1 MTGEKIKV
9 LVVDDSVASRRAIT
23 TALESSPAIA
33 VVGSASNGADGLQQ
47 ALVLSPD
54 VVTVD
59 LAMPE
64 MDGFTFI
71 RMLMARRPTP
81 IVVLSSYG
89 ERENVFRAL
98 DLGAFDFIVKPSGAE
113 AGRGFD
119 DVRDQLVQK
128 VLTAQLLNRD
138 RLKRP
143 FSVPTPPP
151 SPAPVLGR
159 SARKVAAEVRAAV
172 APARFVAIGA
182 STGGPN
188 AIQELL
194 TKLPEELP
202 IAVVVA
208 QHMPERF
215 TRVFAERLNKRSAFT
230 VVEAKDGDRILQGTA
245 LIAPGGRHVVVEPDG
260 LGRPIVRTPARRT
273 ADRYAPSVDRLF
285 TSGAATFKDRMMA
298 IVLTGMGN
306 DGAEGVRV
314 VAAAGGVVVAESAE
328 SAVIFG
334 MPKEAIDTGVVHA
347 VLPISAQMAKIE
359 EFANRGAVAV
369 KK

>member
-1 MTGEKIKV
+1 MTPEKIKV
-9 LVVDDSVASRRAIT
+9 LVIDDSVASRRAIT
-23 TALESSPAIA
+23 TTLESSPAIA
-33 VVGSASNGADGLQQ
+33 VVGAASNGADGLQQ
-47 ALVLSPD
+47 ALVLAPD

-71 RMLMARRPTP
+71 RMLMVRRPTP
-81 IVVLSSYG
+81 IIVLSSYG

-98 DLGAFDFIVKPSGAE
+98 DLGAFDFIVKPQGAASGN
-113 AGRGFD
+113 GFD
-119 DVRDQLVQK
+119 EVREQLVQK
-128 VLTAQLLNRD
+128 VLAAQVLNRD
-138 RLKRP
+138 RLRRP
-143 FSVPTPPP
+143 ASFPTPPP

-159 SARKVAAEVRAAV
+159 SARKIAAEVRAAV
-172 APARFVAIGA
+172 APARLVAIGA

-188 AIQELL
+188 ALQELL
-194 TKLPEELP
+194 TKLPEDLP

-230 VVEAKDGDRILQGTA
+230 VIEAKDGDRILQGTA
-245 LIAPGGRHVVVEPDG
+245 LVAPGGRHIIVEPDAM
-260 LGRPIVRTPARRT
+260 GRPVVRTPTRRSV
-273 ADRYAPSVDRLF
+273 DRYAPSVDRLF
-285 TSGAATFKDRMMA
+285 ASGAAMFKERMMA

-306 DGAEGVRV
+306 DGAEGVCA

-334 MPKEAIDTGVVHA
+334 MPKEAIDRGVVHA
-347 VLPISAQMAKIE
+347 VLPLGAQLAAIT
-359 EFANRGAVAV
+359 EFANRGASAL

>member
-1 MTGEKIKV
+1 MTAGKIRV
-9 LVVDDSVASRRAIT
+9 LVIDDSVASRQAIAA
-23 TALESSPAIA
+23 ALESSPAIA
-33 VVGSASNGADGLQQ
+33 VIGAAANGADGLQQ
-47 ALVLSPD
+47 ALTLAPD

-71 RMLMARRPTP
+71 RMLMVRRPTP
-81 IVVLSSYG
+81 IIVLSSYG

-98 DLGAFDFIVKPSGAE
+98 ELGAFDFIVKPSGA
-113 AGRGFD
+113 AGVPGIS
-119 DVRDQLVQK
+119 DVREQIVQK
-128 VLTAQLLNRD
+128 VLAAQLLNRD

-143 FSVPTPPP
+143 PPAPTPPP
-151 SPAPVLGR
+151 LAAPVLGR
-159 SARKVAAEVRAAV
+159 ASRKIAAEVRAAI
-172 APARFVAIGA
+172 APPRLVAIGA

-188 AIQELL
+188 ALQELL
-194 TKLPEELP
+194 TKLPEDLP

-230 VVEAKDGDRILQGTA
+230 ISEARDGDRVHQGTV
-245 LIAPGGRHVVVEPDG
+245 LIAPGGRHIVVELDAM
-260 LGRPIVRTPARRT
+260 LRPVVRTPARRA

-285 TSGAATFKDRMMA
+285 ASGAATFKERMMA

-306 DGAEGVRV
+306 DGAEGVRAV
-314 VAAAGGVVVAESAE
+314 SAVRGVVVAESAE

-334 MPKEAIDTGVVHA
+334 MPKEAIDTGVVDV
-347 VLPISAQMAKIE
+347 VLPVSAQLAAIE
-359 EFANRGAVAV
+359 AFANQGAMAFR
-369 KK
+369 K